1 MSKLQ
6 TTPDSISPTIFSKIV
21 FSGTAFREYHRLD
34 LPLIRTDG
42 NPLGRGMTSMCGDES
57 HMDLR
62 NSSPRSWAVRCWT
75 DHDWGV
81 FHTFMPDFVV
91 DSI

>member
-1 MSKLQ
+1 MQSRTEYSFRANKSVFRGAARISKAQ
-6 TTPDSISPTIFSKIV
+6 TTADSISPVKFSKIV

-42 NPLGRGMTSMCGDES
+42 NPLGRGITSMCGDES

-62 NSSPRSWAVRCWT
+62 NSSPRS
-75 DHDWGV
+75 
-81 FHTFMPDFVV
+81 
-91 DSI
+91 